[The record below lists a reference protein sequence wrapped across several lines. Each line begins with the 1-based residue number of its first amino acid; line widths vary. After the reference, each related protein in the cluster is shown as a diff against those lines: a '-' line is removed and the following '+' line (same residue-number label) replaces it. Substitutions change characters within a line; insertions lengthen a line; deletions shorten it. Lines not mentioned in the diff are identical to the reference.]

1 MKGYR
6 HINFKWQ
13 VTLVHFLNI
22 HLHIGMSEVAHDVA
36 CSHRRPPSYVSILVE
51 ESSTFQWWH
60 GDEGGGGTPGSLLAQ
75 GRKVVPGMKGSR
87 MCQFLLTF
95 HVNYNL
101 QHTCP
106 VYVACRMT
114 NA

>member
-1 MKGYR
+1 MM
-6 HINFKWQ
+6 WPA
-13 VTLVHFLNI
+13 VTGVPPAMFPSWWMNL
-22 HLHIGMSEVAHDVA
+22 
-36 CSHRRPPSYVSILVE
+36 PPSNGGMGMRE
-51 ESSTFQWWH
+51 
-60 GDEGGGGTPGSLLAQ
+60 GGGGGTPGSLLAQ
-75 GRKVVPGMKGSR
+75 GRKIVPGMKGSR